1 MSGVVVYVDPEKG
14 IKGFLPMKKITVVW
28 IFLVLVFPLSAE
40 NISSVILKK
49 AENLVGVPYRYGG
62 TTPAGFDCSGFIT
75 YLYKKY
81 VPHLPRI
88 SRDMAQYGKK
98 IIRTRLQPGDLI
110 FFATGASPDIITH
123 VALYIGDNTI
133 VHAVSGGPQTGVI
146 ITSLNTRYWKR
157 RYKGAVRI
165 LPYVNSVRQTEKSSG
180 NGSGTEL
187 KKTSEKSL
195 SGTST
200 RTGKGVSSKNS
211 PWNSFDGIIEG
222 DFNLWLKKDNKAFEE
237 WKKHN

>member
-1 MSGVVVYVDPEKG
+1 
-14 IKGFLPMKKITVVW
+14 MKKIFYSALCIFTVMV
-28 IFLVLVFPLSAE
+28 VPVFAGDVSI
-40 NISSVILKK
+40 NIIKTARSLI
-49 AENLVGVPYRYGG
+49 GTPYRYGG
-62 TTPAGFDCSGFIT
+62 VTPSGFDCSGFIT

-81 VPHLPRI
+81 VPRLPRI

-98 IIRTRLQPGDLI
+98 IIRTRLQPGDLL
-110 FFATGASPDIITH
+110 FFVTGASPGVITH

-133 VHAVSGGPQTGVI
+133 VHAVSGGPETGVI
-146 ITSLNTRYWKR
+146 MTSLDTRYWRR

-165 LPYVNSVRQTEKSSG
+165 LPDVNSVRETKKSSG

-200 RTGKGVSSKNS
+200 QTGKGVSSQNS

-222 DFNLWLKKDNKAFEE
+222 DFNLWLQKDNNAFEE